1 MSETADKYRR
11 RGYWLKYLA
20 LRHIELLYYKPPFLS
35 TTFSPYF
42 HLFFQ
47 KVFHILPGL
56 LISFS
61 TNPAC
66 CLHLIHAH
74 PQQVSFGTTI
84 YTHFNQAFYKFSLV
98 FFSAMCYIRKNV
110 STGYTVTILFF
121 QITIQQILFREAF
134 SLWKSRTA
142 AVEVPQEGSPFC
154 ASQSA

>member
-1 MSETADKYRR
+1 MSTVFLPFFHFFSIFLMDKPLIVMYS
-11 RGYWLKYLA
+11 LF
-20 LRHIELLYYKPPFLS
+20 I

-61 TNPAC
+61 TKPAC

-84 YTHFNQAFYKFSLV
+84 YTHFNQAFYKFSLSSVFYKFSLV
-98 FFSAMCYIRKNV
+98 FFSAMCYIKKNV
-110 STGYTVTILFF
+110 FTGYTVTILFF

-134 SLWKSRTA
+134 SL
-142 AVEVPQEGSPFC
+142 
-154 ASQSA
+154 

>member
-61 TNPAC
+61 TKPAC

-121 QITIQQILFREAF
+121 QVTIQQVLFRETF
-134 SLWKSRTA
+134 SL
-142 AVEVPQEGSPFC
+142 
-154 ASQSA
+154 

>member
-42 HLFFQ
+42 HLFF
-47 KVFHILPGL
+47 KK
-56 LISFS
+56 FS
-61 TNPAC
+61 TFLLDCRSIFSTKPAC

-98 FFSAMCYIRKNV
+98 FFSAMCYIKKNV
-110 STGYTVTILFF
+110 FTGYTVTILFF

-134 SLWKSRTA
+134 SL
-142 AVEVPQEGSPFC
+142 
-154 ASQSA
+154 

>member
-47 KVFHILPGL
+47 KVFHILTGL
-56 LISFS
+56 PINFS
-61 TNPAC
+61 TKPAC

-74 PQQVSFGTTI
+74 PQQVAFGTTI
-84 YTHFNQAFYKFSLV
+84 YKVTVHSVHSNFIHTLIRHFINFLWYFS
-98 FFSAMCYIRKNV
+98 
-110 STGYTVTILFF
+110 
-121 QITIQQILFREAF
+121 
-134 SLWKSRTA
+134 
-142 AVEVPQEGSPFC
+142 PQC
-154 ASQSA
+154 ATLERMYPPDTQ